1 MTASNPGHGR
11 EASLAALEHLTD
23 DDLALLA
30 GVAGATGQG
39 RLAGEELRSRPG
51 LVDLVLRHPATFDA
65 VLGRPAEPFVR
76 ASPFLVFAVG
86 VQRCAD
92 ELRGATFVPESLG
105 PRQRVAV
112 FEVGQL
118 REFLAGQDRRLFLAE
133 LLASYTKVTSGSF
146 FVQTRRG
153 WRRRRFSELDPVRLA
168 SLLDVVE
175 GPERAGVFRR
185 LGDLALFLTGVFP
198 DHTAAGVFGAVD
210 ASRLARAAGLAAAPP
225 ASVAAPAS
233 PSVALLEELGRRWYR
248 LASAGAASPSASV
261 RVVDEVA
268 ERFTDARRV
277 LNLLT
282 DRYLFP
288 FRGQWFSSP
297 A

>member
-1 MTASNPGHGR
+1 MGEGGA
-11 EASLAALEHLTD
+11 ALAALEHLSE
-23 DDLALLA
+23 DDLVLLA
-30 GVAGATGQG
+30 GVAAATGQE
-39 RLAGEELRSRPG
+39 APPPAELRSRPR
-51 LVDLVLRHPATFDA
+51 LVDGLLCHPVTFDA
-65 VLGRPAEPFVR
+65 VLSRRGPSEPFVR
-76 ASPFLVFAVG
+76 ASPFLVFAVA

-92 ELRGATFVPESLG
+92 ELRNATFVPESLG

-112 FEVGQL
+112 FDVGQL

-168 SLLDVVE
+168 SLLDVVD
-175 GPERAGVFRR
+175 GPERVGVYRR

-210 ASRLARAAGLAAAPP
+210 AARLARAAGLPAAPP
-225 ASVAAPAS
+225 ASAAAPAS

-248 LASAGAASPSASV
+248 LASAGAATPTASL

-288 FRGQWFSSP
+288 FRGHWFSSP